1 MLHEGNGQ
9 GRKNVRSGAAISK
22 STSMSGNAG
31 LSGEAEAPEIHRQR
45 SPAPRRKEP
54 APAKAEPVG
63 LHRGLTIEQGFEAI
77 IASCLCHLQP
87 NLALVV
93 DRRNAEAL
101 HQARVAIRRLRSA
114 LTMFAPLTAGR
125 QLTPI
130 KNELRWLVSEFGD
143 ARDFD
148 VYLERHLLED
158 QRRFARERREDA
170 YDRAAEAITSLRSR
184 LLFLNLLAWMRE
196 GKWRTGSNARKMLDP
211 FIDRRIDRLWEKVS
225 DSGVISRMNDNRR
238 HHLRIRVKKL
248 RYALEFTEG
257 LHCRR
262 RGRKRKFGK
271 ALKEAQ
277 QSLGALQDIVTAGSM
292 MTLNRCLATKQP
304 SARQQKHLVR
314 DADRALSRL
323 RKAGPYWHK
332 KRRRRA

>member
-1 MLHEGNGQ
+1 
-9 GRKNVRSGAAISK
+9 
-22 STSMSGNAG
+22 MSGKAG
-31 LSGEAEAPEIHRQR
+31 LSSEAEEPEIHRRR
-45 SPAPRRKEP
+45 SPAPQRKKP
-54 APAKAEPVG
+54 PPAKAEPVG
-63 LHRGLTIEQGFEAI
+63 LHRGLTIVQGFEAI
-77 IASCLCHLQP
+77 IASCLCHLQL

-114 LTMFAPLTAGR
+114 LAVFAPLTAGR

-148 VYLERHLLED
+148 VYLERHLLDD
-158 QRRFARERREDA
+158 QRSFAQERREDA

-184 LLFLNLLAWMRE
+184 LLFLEILAWMRE

-225 DSGVISRMNDNRR
+225 DSGAISRMNDHRR
-238 HHLRIRVKKL
+238 HHLRIRVKRL

-257 LHCRR
+257 LHSRR
-262 RGRKRKFGK
+262 PRRKRKFGK

-292 MTLNRCLATKQP
+292 MTLNPCLATKQP
-304 SARQQKHLVR
+304 SARQQKRLVR
-314 DADRALSRL
+314 DADRAISRL

-332 KRRRRA
+332 KRCQRA